1 MTTFSAM
8 FSMII
13 GLYLWILT
21 LKTKDD
27 FAPLW
32 MAQSAAVQDLME
44 TTVSNSP
51 LPPPTFPLNN
61 PKLTPLPPPQ
71 FSCCGYFNSSSPA
84 FVTNPTC
91 PSPAAAALMRGCA
104 TPITSFANIFIDDIF
119 TAVFGM
125 VGIDAVFVMATAC
138 LLKERKER
146 ERFRHIDEKSRGA
159 F

>member
-32 MAQSAAVQDLME
+32 MAQSAGVQDLME
-44 TTVSNSP
+44 TTVSHS
-51 LPPPTFPLNN
+51 PPPFPSNKTN
-61 PKLTPLPPPQ
+61 TPNPQ

-104 TPITSFANIFIDDIF
+104 TPITSFANIFLDDIF

>member
-44 TTVSNSP
+44 TTVSNPP
-51 LPPPTFPLNN
+51 LPPPPHSHSTTQN
-61 PKLTPLPPPQ
+61 
-71 FSCCGYFNSSSPA
+71 
-84 FVTNPTC
+84 
-91 PSPAAAALMRGCA
+91 
-104 TPITSFANIFIDDIF
+104 
-119 TAVFGM
+119 
-125 VGIDAVFVMATAC
+125 
-138 LLKERKER
+138 
-146 ERFRHIDEKSRGA
+146 
-159 F
+159 